1 MLAFE
6 PLIFSLIPF
15 LQLNPALLRKWL
27 EGYSLD
33 GRERGLT
40 GAACG
45 RDKTNEETVCS
56 DHLSGEEFNLA
67 EEPVVAGDTHSFERR
82 LQKLAYRVTL
92 SKAEGLKER
101 RLELIQAHLW
111 AADVTRSLGLG
122 WEPRSRKKSGEPW

>member
-1 MLAFE
+1 MGKIRLMKKQCAV
-6 PLIFSLIPF
+6 IASL
-15 LQLNPALLRKWL
+15 
-27 EGYSLD
+27 
-33 GRERGLT
+33 
-40 GAACG
+40 
-45 RDKTNEETVCS
+45 
-56 DHLSGEEFNLA
+56 EEFNLG
-67 EEPVVAGDTHSFERR
+67 EEPVVAADTGSFER